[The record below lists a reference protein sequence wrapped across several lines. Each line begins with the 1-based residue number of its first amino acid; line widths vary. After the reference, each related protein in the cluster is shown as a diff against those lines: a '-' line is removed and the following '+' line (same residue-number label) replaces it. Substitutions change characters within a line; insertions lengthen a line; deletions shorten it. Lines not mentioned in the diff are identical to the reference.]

1 MQARS
6 HGSTGMWGVG
16 GDKSCEPSQGEGRDA
31 AREERRGVGGGGGQE
46 GGWRGEGGRLKQ
58 GEQQVCEWGDRNT
71 TP

>member
-31 AREERRGVGGGGGQE
+31 AREERRGVVGCQGGLSLAG
-46 GGWRGEGGRLKQ
+46 RGREIETGRAASL
-58 GEQQVCEWGDRNT
+58 
-71 TP
+71 

>member
-31 AREERRGVGGGGGQE
+31 AREERRGVGGGVGGV
-46 GGWRGEGGRLKQ
+46 RGVVAGRGREIETGRAASL
-58 GEQQVCEWGDRNT
+58 
-71 TP
+71 